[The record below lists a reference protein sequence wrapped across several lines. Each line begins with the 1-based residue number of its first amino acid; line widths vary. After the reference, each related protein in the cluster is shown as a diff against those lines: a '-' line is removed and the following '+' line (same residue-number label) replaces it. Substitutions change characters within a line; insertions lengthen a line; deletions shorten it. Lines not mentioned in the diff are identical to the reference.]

1 MVIISTPIILRRG
14 AESRRTNITP
24 VFGEPIVSNDNGKP
38 RLFIG
43 NSQTAG
49 GVEFAPT
56 DSPSLTGMPTTPT
69 PSVENNTTQIAN
81 TAFVKTVVETA
92 VENATLGL
100 LDFRGDYDASSN
112 LFPSTG
118 GSGTSEA
125 IMKSD
130 TWIISV
136 AGTLGSDVVEAGDF
150 LIAKIDNPSTTI
162 TNWSIVNKNIG
173 FTPED
178 VTNKVTQIL
187 GYSGAKYPSTFALLN
202 YIKTAIY
209 SRHATLVDITAEGT
223 VTTYTEDNWHY
234 TQVTFSNLIQVGR
247 TYIAHPASNVGLLKI
262 QYSDDGVT
270 WTPFATSGTSYWE
283 NITSAAILISKY
295 YRFCGQALDG
305 TALAVSEYR
314 IDEYNLTTTSEKLIN
329 RLSEFQTI
337 PDDTHYPTEKLV
349 KDNLDTKE
357 PTIIAGTS
365 AQYYRG
371 DKTFQTLDKNAVGLS
386 STDSLPE
393 GTTNLYHTDG
403 RSRQAI
409 SLDATS
415 ESNTTYDNV
424 TGTLKVGTQ
433 IAGSDKQVQ
442 FNDNG
447 VFAGSSDFI
456 FDKIEKKLTVQNLQ
470 IKENPIAGETLKV
483 DVSGNVY
490 TESLNKD
497 YGQFDNSYDI
507 SDVLFDGGA
516 ISDRTT
522 FIYPPTVSFGY
533 LSSNVFENIYDL
545 GTIAA

>member
-1 MVIISTPIILRRG
+1 MSNYDRYCSKRG

-24 VFGEPIVSNDNGKP
+24 VFGEPIISNDNGKP
-38 RLFIG
+38 RLFVG
-43 NSQTAG
+43 DNNTAG
-49 GVEFAPT
+49 GVEFAPI
-56 DSPSLTGMPTTPT
+56 DSPSLTGTPTSPT
-69 PSVENNTTQIAN
+69 PSAGTNTKQIVNAE
-81 TAFVKTVVETA
+81 FVKTA

-100 LDFRGDYDASSN
+100 LDFRGNYDASSN

-118 GSGTSEA
+118 GSGISGA

-136 AGTLGSDVVEAGDF
+136 AGTLGSDVVDAGDF
-150 LIAKIDNPSTTI
+150 LIAEIDNPSI
-162 TNWSIVNKNIG
+162 ESNWSIINKNIG
-173 FTPED
+173 FTPENI
-178 VTNKVTQIL
+178 TNKVTQIL
-187 GYSGAKYPSTFALLN
+187 GYSGIKYPSTFALLN

-247 TYIAHPASNVGLLKI
+247 TYIAHPAPNVGLLKI

-314 IDEYNLTTTSEKLIN
+314 IDEYNLTTTSEKLVN
-329 RLSEFQTI
+329 RLSEFQTV
-337 PDDTHYPTEKLV
+337 PDDIHYPTEKLV

-357 PTIIAGTS
+357 PTITVGTS

-371 DKTFQTLDKNAVGLS
+371 DKTFQTLDKDAVGLS
-386 STDSLPE
+386 NTDSLPE
-393 GTTNLYHTDG
+393 GTANFYHTDA
-403 RSRQAI
+403 RSRQSI
-409 SLDATS
+409 SLDVTS
-415 ESNTTYDNV
+415 ESHTTYDNA
-424 TGTLKVGTQ
+424 TGIFKVGTQ

-447 VFAGSSDFI
+447 VFAGSSDLTFN
-456 FDKIEKKLTVQNLQ
+456 KTEKKLIVQNLQ
-470 IKENPIAGETLKV
+470 IKENPISGETLKV

-497 YGQFDNSYDI
+497 YGQFDSPYDI

-522 FIYPPTVSFGY
+522 FLYPPTVSFGY